1 LTAQR
6 EVLEMPKPELQVSP
20 KSVVALRELYDKE
33 LRHHRIFVAGRF
45 SLTDRE
51 PCSLVLRHPT
61 GATFTIP
68 AEAVYLK
75 SNDPDA
81 GAGLD
86 LIGLDASRLAELESF
101 VAQPGPGTDIVDT
114 SGADAELTSGADT
127 DSADQSKTDADFMEQ
142 TDADANVLDQSCMN
156 STGTKKGPGN
166 IHERIRQLSLR
177 EREST
182 GRSGMLAERVAL
194 ERAFGGS
201 VWESLLQNP
210 QLTAPE
216 VARIAKN
223 GSLPIPL
230 VSIIVGN
237 GGWLGSGEVRRAL
250 LSNPRVSGLNLD
262 RVLRATPRVEL
273 KQVAQ
278 MTAYRS
284 EVRAAAQKLS
294 VK

>member
-1 LTAQR
+1 
-6 EVLEMPKPELQVSP
+6 MPKPELQVSP
-20 KSVVALRELYDKE
+20 KSVVALQELYEKE
-33 LRHHRIFVAGRF
+33 LRHQRIFVAGCF

-51 PCSLVLRHPT
+51 ACSLVLRHPA

-75 SNDPDA
+75 PDEPGA

-86 LIGLDASRLAELESF
+86 LIGLDANRLAELESF
-101 VAQPGPGTDIVDT
+101 VNQPGPSADVADT
-114 SGADAELTSGADT
+114 SGAGADPEDRSGAAT
-127 DSADQSKTDADFMEQ
+127 DVADQPDTVQ
-142 TDADANVLDQSCMN
+142 TDADADFTNQSGAD
-156 STGTKKGPGN
+156 STSTQKATLN
-166 IHERIRQLSLR
+166 IYERIRQLSLR
-177 EREST
+177 EREAI

-201 VWESLLQNP
+201 VWEALLQNP

-216 VARIAKN
+216 VARMAKN

-230 VSIIVGN
+230 VSVIVGN

-262 RVLRATPRVEL
+262 RVLRATPKVEL

-284 EVRAAAQKLS
+284 EVRAAAQKLCA
-294 VK
+294 K